1 MKRPLI
7 YYSISVFLG
16 AFIIIV
22 FEYNIFLGA
31 AVAASFFSVIFFTLS
46 KKEVIIL
53 CLFFAVGGF
62 SFYNYYN
69 ISLPNEGEF
78 RLVEKR
84 RRYCIAHYKGRI
96 VYLSGNLKE
105 LSNGEKVRFYGKFK
119 KEADYEKGSVGI
131 YNVDFY
137 KNPSKDFVFKLY
149 NLKEKLFEKYSKLLG
164 KDKASLIMS
173 ICYGETK
180 YLSFH
185 DKENFKELG
194 ISHIISVSGF
204 HMALVYSFLQ
214 KIFGIEIGLI
224 LSFMY
229 LLFTG
234 AKAATIRAYI
244 MILILKLSK
253 VVYRNYDSLS
263 ALALSALILL
273 IIRPYYITNI
283 GFALSF
289 LATLGIILY
298 NKKIQKALYKL
309 PKKINESLSITL
321 SSQVFSMPYVMCALN
336 EISIFFIPANLIL
349 IPLYSLLI
357 FAGNIGVVLINI
369 PILKNIAISTLY
381 SLTTTIQGANYLL
394 LKISPPV
401 YKYNYFYGIALL
413 SIVMSYIFYKH
424 EYKQVKYFPLVLLSF
439 IIIYN
444 MI

>member
-31 AVAASFFSVIFFTLS
+31 AVAASFFSIIFFTLN
-46 KKEVIIL
+46 KKEAIIL
-53 CLFFAVGGF
+53 CLFFIIGGF

-69 ISLPNEGEF
+69 INVPSEGEF

-84 RRYCIAHYKGRI
+84 GKYCTGNYKGRI

-105 LSNGEKVRFYGKFK
+105 LSNGEKVKLYGNFK
-119 KEADYEKGSVGI
+119 KETDYEKGSIGI
-131 YNVDFY
+131 YKVTFY
-137 KNPSKDFVFKLY
+137 ENRNEDFVFKLY
-149 NLKEKLFEKYSKLLG
+149 NLKEKLFTKYSESLG
-164 KDKASLIMS
+164 KDKSALIMS
-173 ICYGETK
+173 VCYGETK

-185 DKENFKELG
+185 EKENFKELG

-204 HMALVYSFLQ
+204 HMALVYGFLQ
-214 KIFGIEIGLI
+214 KMFGIEISLI
-224 LSFMY
+224 LSFIY
-229 LLFTG
+229 LIFTG

-253 VVYRNYDSLS
+253 IVYRTYDSLS

-283 GFALSF
+283 GFTLSF

-298 NKKIQKALYKL
+298 NKKIKRILYKL

-321 SSQVFSMPYVMCALN
+321 SSQVFSMPYVMCAIN
-336 EISIFFIPANLIL
+336 EVSIFFIPANLIL

-357 FAGNIGVVLINI
+357 FAGNIGAVAINI
-369 PILKNIAISTLY
+369 PILKNIVIYILY
-381 SLTTTIQGANYLL
+381 SLTTTIQGANYVL
-394 LKISPPV
+394 LKIAPPV
-401 YKYNYFYGIALL
+401 HKYNYFYGIVLL
-413 SIVMSYIFYKH
+413 SIIMSYIFYKH
-424 EYKQVKYFPLVLLSF
+424 EYKEVKYFPLMLLSF